1 MVILMLAYRVTWGR
15 KLFFPRTCD
24 SYCDF
29 RDSHKCLPCV
39 SGHMQIDCMRV
50 WRNRATSRVAIRRQ
64 NSPKATTGIQGL
76 RTGHE
81 EEYFSEEHRM
91 QTGKATTGHYT
102 SDPPGRTLCS
112 SWVELL
118 GQEGRLV
125 SSEAAARSES
135 LADLQAGG
143 TPGGPVGVSIPPG
156 GAHNSSWAT

>member
-1 MVILMLAYRVTWGR
+1 MCIWAHADRLHAGLEEAGH
-15 KLFFPRTCD
+15 LTCG
-24 SYCDF
+24 YQ
-29 RDSHKCLPCV
+29 KTEQPK
-39 SGHMQIDCMRV
+39 GH
-50 WRNRATSRVAIRRQ
+50 
-64 NSPKATTGIQGL
+64 PGIQGL

-91 QTGKATTGHYT
+91 QTGKATAGHRT

-143 TPGGPVGVSIPPG
+143 TPGSPVGVSIPAG